1 MHIHQPNS
9 VAQAESL
16 PVPDTSRK
24 VQMTRLKTA
33 ENRLHQARNVPAAL
47 DAACDAFE
55 DILEVIGSYEETA
68 TCTETAIV
76 FLLVATQ
83 AANGRD
89 ALLFAPSLPRRS
101 LHPKPA
107 LGQPERGSA
116 NDITAAVADLS
127 WLLASRLACTATAAA
142 GADQTACHAA
152 ARYARMVHDL
162 LAGEDP

>member
-1 MHIHQPNS
+1 
-9 VAQAESL
+9 
-16 PVPDTSRK
+16 
-24 VQMTRLKTA
+24 MTRLNTA
-33 ENRLHQARNVPAAL
+33 ENRLRQARNVPSAL

-55 DILEVIGSYEETA
+55 DILAVIGSYEQTA
-68 TCTETAIV
+68 TSTATAIV

-101 LHPKPA
+101 LHPRPA

-116 NDITAAVADLS
+116 SDIKAAVAGLS
-127 WLLASRLACTATAAA
+127 QLLASRLACTAAAAA
-142 GADQTACHAA
+142 GADQTACHDA
-152 ARYARMVHDL
+152 ARYARKVHDL